1 MRFAALASLLAIAA
15 CAKPPSGLLD
25 ARPVHLDATYHR
37 VLVVGVGEDEAS
49 RRRLEAAFA
58 SYLPGATPA
67 SSVIGGFGQPGVA
80 DIAAA
85 EARLG
90 ADAVLAVRLLP
101 VSQHSDSS
109 PGYVYGLPASAMPV
123 GFAGFYRNA
132 IATGAGHFEA
142 ASLELDLWA
151 VRTDSL
157 AWSALTPVFTP
168 TDAATIT
175 ASAAQDTGLALQPPL
190 RR

>member
-1 MRFAALASLLAIAA
+1 MRLAALASLLAVAA
-15 CAKPPSGLLD
+15 CATPPSGLLD
-25 ARPVHLDATYHR
+25 ATPVHIDATYRR

-58 SYLPGATPA
+58 SYLPGSTPA
-67 SSVIGGFGQPGVA
+67 SSVIGGFGQPAVA

-101 VSQHSDSS
+101 VSQHSDAS
-109 PGYVYGLPASAMPV
+109 PGYVYGLPALAMPV
-123 GFAGFYRNA
+123 GFANFYRSA
-132 IATGAGHFEA
+132 MATGAGRYEA

-151 VRTDSL
+151 ARTDSL
-157 AWSALTPVFTP
+157 AWSALSPVFTP
-168 TDAATIT
+168 TDAATVT
-175 ASAAQDTGLALQPPL
+175 ASAARDTGLALQPPL